1 MRLLSLH
8 SSLRFLFSLFV
19 VSLFV
24 IPRVFAWQERTTEQQ
39 FAVVDSIIQNA
50 IVRGEIPGAVLLI
63 SHGDERVYRKA
74 YGHAQLYDY
83 GMKRLNKPEDMTA
96 DHFFDLASMTKVL
109 ATTMGIMILVNK
121 DFVNLDAPVYRYLPE
136 FRSPSKDSITIR
148 HLLTHSSGLY
158 QWQPMYLYAS
168 EKEGVLKRI
177 CDLPLQFPVG
187 QQRRYSDLGFMLLG
201 YIIEKVSGRLLD
213 QFLKDQ
219 LYGPVALRSATFN
232 PLEHGI
238 DKNRIAATSH
248 GNPYEYHMIADTAFG
263 YRVIGDPDPS
273 IFKRWRHYTLKGE
286 ANDGNAFYAHKG
298 IAGHAGLFSTAE
310 DINVLFRLMLHGGTY
325 QGKKIFRKQVVD
337 QFLSRNEFGH
347 GLGWQLTNL
356 ADSVE
361 APVIGFGHGG
371 FTGTYAICI
380 PEHRLVI
387 ILLTNRGNM
396 GTNENGYYNDLRFLQ
411 RSVFRAILSLVKR

>member
-1 MRLLSLH
+1 MRLLILHFSLK
-8 SSLRFLFSLFV
+8 FLFPPLVMSL
-19 VSLFV
+19 LV
-24 IPRVFAWQERTTEQQ
+24 IPQVSAWQVQTNDPE

-50 IVRGEIPGAVLLI
+50 IARGEIPGAVLLI
-63 SHGDERVYRKA
+63 SHSDERVYRKA
-74 YGHAQLYDY
+74 YGYAHLYDY
-83 GMKRLNKPEDMTA
+83 GMKRLNQPEDMTS
-96 DHFFDLASMTKVL
+96 DHVFDLASMTKVL

-121 DFVNLDAPVYRYLPE
+121 DFVNLDVPVYRYLPE

-187 QQRRYSDLGFMLLG
+187 RQRRYSDLGFMLLG
-201 YIIEKVSGRLLD
+201 YIIEKVSGRSLD
-213 QFLKDQ
+213 QFLKDE
-219 LYGPVALRSATFN
+219 LYGPVAIRSTTFN

-263 YRVIGDPDPS
+263 YRVIGDPDPT
-273 IFKRWRHYTLKGE
+273 IFRHWRHYTLKGE

-298 IAGHAGLFSTAE
+298 IAGHAGLFSAAE
-310 DINVLFRLMLHGGTY
+310 DINVLFHLMLRGGTY
-325 QGKKIFRKQVVD
+325 HGKKIFRKQLVD
-337 QFLSRNEFGH
+337 QFLTRNEFGH

-356 ADSVE
+356 ADSAE
-361 APVIGFGHGG
+361 TPVIGFGHGG
-371 FTGTYAICI
+371 FTGTYGVCI

-387 ILLTNRGNM
+387 ILLTNRGNV
-396 GTNENGYYNDLRFLQ
+396 GPNRNGYYNDLRFLQ
-411 RSVFRAILSLVKR
+411 RSIFRAVLSLTKS